1 MEEVRCPMCSKPN
14 PKDAEVCE
22 FCGARI
28 KPLIIHQEPEDVS
41 QPEPKEPPTP
51 REQPEDKPRAETDWL
66 GRMRYGVSAEEEEQ
80 ELEED
85 LSGPKRGETDLL
97 GRFRDLGISDD
108 SSETL
113 EDEIP
118 FEAEPELEVREE
130 PSDVESPLDLGERLS
145 VPDADTELEKRLS
158 FPDQEPRLEID
169 HPEPES
175 ETDREFGGFDE
186 KPFKSAADEPEDK
199 GGQDQEVVP
208 DWLARIRERKS
219 IEDANQPE
227 KTGDTDWLSGLRDV
241 SLAEEEL
248 EDEEVLT
255 SEGDVFP
262 EDTIETIDELLKP
275 FPSEESLKQDLPEE
289 KPLDD
294 QDSIDSVE
302 DLISELDMLSLGEA
316 EEEVSEDLSKEEP
329 LELEDSVSSIDDLI
343 AELDELSSDDSEAK
357 PERDLPSDLDAL
369 SLEEEDEL
377 LLEDLFAE
385 LDKPSEEP
393 EKAIFKDELF
403 ADLDADEDK
412 QEEKIIPDDL
422 FADFIISPPEEEEG
436 FPVRE
441 TDRAPAEDIKD
452 EEETLL
458 SEDFFADLGLEVAP
472 TIQKSAD
479 EQPAFDQPEISDE
492 ALPMEETSLGDEPP
506 LEEEIQPADEIF
518 LSDLFEDTSG
528 FSEFA
533 PGSDLLA
540 KEPDLEDLSELSTD
554 LSIEAPFEPVS
565 PEKSSLGDILSDFSP
580 SWLDEMDISEGEKFP
595 HVPALILDEELPP
608 IEGVDEEGEL
618 TGGEIPSW
626 LQDLGKDVEEDL
638 VDEEDDLPVLAK
650 ATLPPW
656 LEAMRPLETFRAP
669 LEIELEEEEEIVEAA
684 GPLAGLKGVLLAEP
698 VVAMPR
704 TPIVSV
710 GTLDISDRDYSQTEI
725 LQKIVEEEQRE
736 EEAILKKRISFPLI
750 RWIAAAVL
758 VLGVTMPTL
767 LGFPQFKTP
776 FELQFPRQPYELPI
790 TRDVIDNTPLDQPVL
805 LVFDY
810 APSYFAEMDAIAG
823 ALVENLFS
831 RDQSVISLST
841 QPTGPMLADRMFKRV
856 GVVHDAVN
864 GEDYLH
870 LGYLSGGTTA
880 IQLFATAPSASLSNG
895 FNLPD
900 DFEGNSV
907 WESPL
912 LENIEQIQDFAMV
925 AVITSG
931 TEHARNWA
939 EQIHPL
945 MGETPLIMV
954 VSAGAEPLIHP
965 YFESEDPQ
973 IKGILTGLP
982 SALIYE
988 GYNGI
993 QADAFQRWSSY
1004 GAGLLIAVAVIFAG
1018 AVYGVV
1024 TWVFKVKK
1032 TRDS

>member
-28 KPLIIHQEPEDVS
+28 KPLIIQQEPDDVAQPEPQELPTPKKEPED
-41 QPEPKEPPTP
+41 E
-51 REQPEDKPRAETDWL
+51 PRAETDWL
-66 GRMRYGVSAEEEEQ
+66 GRMRYGVSAEEEEEQ
-80 ELEED
+80 GLEED
-85 LSGPKRGETDLL
+85 LSVPKRGETDLL

-113 EDEIP
+113 EEEIP
-118 FEAEPELEVREE
+118 FEAEPESEVQEE
-130 PSDVESPLDLGERLS
+130 PLDIEPPLDLEDRLS
-145 VPDADTELEKRLS
+145 VSDADIELEKRLS
-158 FPDQEPRLEID
+158 FPDQEPALESKRTE
-169 HPEPES
+169 PEPAP
-175 ETDREFGGFDE
+175 EFDDFDKE
-186 KPFKSAADEPEDK
+186 PLKSAAVEPEDK
-199 GGQDQEVVP
+199 GAQDQEVVP
-208 DWLARIRERKS
+208 DWLARIREKKGM
-219 IEDANQPE
+219 EDASQPE

-241 SLAEEEL
+241 SLTDEEP
-248 EDEEVLT
+248 EDEEVLS
-255 SEGDVFP
+255 SEQDVLP
-262 EDTIETIDELLKP
+262 ADTIETIDELLKP
-275 FPSEESLKQDLPEE
+275 FPTEESLDQDLPEE
-289 KPLDD
+289 IPLED
-294 QDSIDSVE
+294 QDSVDSVE
-302 DLISELDMLSLGEA
+302 DLISELDRLSLEEA
-316 EEEVSEDLSKEEP
+316 EEEVSEDPSKEEP
-329 LELEDSVSSIDDLI
+329 LELEDSEISIDDLI
-343 AELDELSSDDSEAK
+343 AELDELSSDDTEAK
-357 PERDLPSDLDAL
+357 PERDLPSDLGAL

-385 LDKPSEEP
+385 VDKPVEEP
-393 EKAIFKDELF
+393 EKAIFEDELF
-403 ADLDADEDK
+403 ADLDADGDK
-412 QEEKIIPDDL
+412 QEEEILPDDL
-422 FADFIISPPEEEEG
+422 FADFVISPPEKEEEG
-436 FPVRE
+436 PVRE
-441 TDRAPAEDIKD
+441 TGRPPAEDKK
-452 EEETLL
+452 EEEDTLL
-458 SEDFFADLGLEVAP
+458 GEDFFVDLGLEVAP
-472 TIQKSAD
+472 TEQKPVG
-479 EQPAFDQPEISDE
+479 ERPAFDQSETSDE
-492 ALPMEETSLGDEPP
+492 ALPLEETFLGEEPP
-506 LEEEIQPADEIF
+506 SEEAVPPTDESF

-540 KEPDLEDLSELSTD
+540 KESDIEDLSD
-554 LSIEAPFEPVS
+554 LSADLPIEAPFDPAS

-580 SWLDEMDISEGEKFP
+580 SWLDETDISEGEEFP

-608 IEGVDEEGEL
+608 IEGEGEEGEL
-618 TGGEIPSW
+618 SADEIPSW

-638 VDEEDDLPVLAK
+638 VDEVEDLPVLTK

-669 LEIELEEEEEIVEAA
+669 PEIELEEEEEIVEAA

-704 TPIVSV
+704 TPVVSV

-736 EEAILKKRISFPLI
+736 EEPILKKRVSFPLI

-758 VLGVTMPTL
+758 VIGVTLPTL
-767 LGFPQFKTP
+767 LGFPKFKTP
-776 FELQFPRQPYELPI
+776 FELQYPRQPYELPI
-790 TRDVIDNTPLDQPVL
+790 TRDVINNTSLDQPVL

-810 APSYFAEMDAIAG
+810 DPSYFAEMDTIAG

-831 RDQSVISLST
+831 RDQSIVSLST
-841 QPTGPMLADRMFKRV
+841 QPAGPMLADRMFKRV

-895 FNLPD
+895 FNLPE
-900 DFEGNSV
+900 DFEGLSV

-912 LENIEQIQDFAMV
+912 LENIENIQDFAMV

-939 EQIHPL
+939 EQIYPL

-973 IKGILTGLP
+973 INGILTGLP

-993 QADAFQRWSSY
+993 KADAFQRWSSY
-1004 GAGLLIAVAVIFAG
+1004 GAGILIAVVVIFTG
-1018 AVYGVV
+1018 VVYGVA
-1024 TWVFKVKK
+1024 TWIFKRKK
-1032 TRDS
+1032 SLES

>member
-28 KPLIIHQEPEDVS
+28 KPLIIQQEPEDVD
-41 QPEPKEPPTP
+41 QPEPQELPTP
-51 REQPEDKPRAETDWL
+51 KKQPEDEPRAETDWL
-66 GRMRYGVSAEEEEQ
+66 GRMRYGVSAEEEEEQ
-80 ELEED
+80 GLEED

-113 EDEIP
+113 EEEIP
-118 FEAEPELEVREE
+118 FEAEPESEVQEE
-130 PSDVESPLDLGERLS
+130 PLDIEPPLDLEDRLS
-145 VPDADTELEKRLS
+145 VSDADIELEKRLS
-158 FPDQEPRLEID
+158 FPDQEPALESER
-169 HPEPES
+169 PEPEPAP
-175 ETDREFGGFDE
+175 EFDDFDKE
-186 KPFKSAADEPEDK
+186 PFKSTAVEPEDK
-199 GGQDQEVVP
+199 GAQDQEVVP
-208 DWLARIRERKS
+208 DWLARIREKKGM
-219 IEDANQPE
+219 EDASQPE

-241 SLAEEEL
+241 SLTDEEP
-248 EDEEVLT
+248 EDEEVLS
-255 SEGDVFP
+255 SEQDVLP
-262 EDTIETIDELLKP
+262 ADTIETIDELLKP
-275 FPSEESLKQDLPEE
+275 FPTEESLDQDLPEE
-289 KPLDD
+289 IPLEG
-294 QDSIDSVE
+294 QDSVDSVE
-302 DLISELDMLSLGEA
+302 DLISELDRLSLEEA
-316 EEEVSEDLSKEEP
+316 EEEVSEDPSKEEP
-329 LELEDSVSSIDDLI
+329 LELEDSEISIDDLI
-343 AELDELSSDDSEAK
+343 AELDELSSDDTEAK
-357 PERDLPSDLDAL
+357 PERDLPSDLGAL

-385 LDKPSEEP
+385 VDKLAEEP
-393 EKAIFKDELF
+393 EKAIFEDELF

-412 QEEKIIPDDL
+412 QEEEILPDDL
-422 FADFIISPPEEEEG
+422 FADFVISPPEKEEEG
-436 FPVRE
+436 PVRE
-441 TDRAPAEDIKD
+441 TGRPPAEDKK
-452 EEETLL
+452 EEEDTLL
-458 SEDFFADLGLEVAP
+458 GEDFFVDLGLEVAP
-472 TIQKSAD
+472 TEQKPVG
-479 EQPAFDQPEISDE
+479 ERPAFDQPEISDE
-492 ALPMEETSLGDEPP
+492 ALPLDETLLGEEPHSEEAVPPTDES
-506 LEEEIQPADEIF
+506 F

-540 KEPDLEDLSELSTD
+540 KESDIEDLSD
-554 LSIEAPFEPVS
+554 LSADLPIEAPFEPAS

-580 SWLDEMDISEGEKFP
+580 SWLDETDISEGEEFP

-608 IEGVDEEGEL
+608 IEGEGEEGEL
-618 TGGEIPSW
+618 SADEIPAW

-638 VDEEDDLPVLAK
+638 VDEVEDLPVLAK

-656 LEAMRPLETFRAP
+656 LEAMRPLETFRSP
-669 LEIELEEEEEIVEAA
+669 PEIELEEEEEIVEAA

-704 TPIVSV
+704 TPVVSV

-736 EEAILKKRISFPLI
+736 EEPILKKRVSFPLI

-758 VLGVTMPTL
+758 VIGVTLPTL
-767 LGFPQFKTP
+767 LGFPKFKTP
-776 FELQFPRQPYELPI
+776 FELQYPRQPYELPI
-790 TRDVIDNTPLDQPVL
+790 TRDVINNTPLDQPVL

-810 APSYFAEMDAIAG
+810 DPSYFAEMDVIAG
-823 ALVENLFS
+823 ALLENLFS

-841 QPTGPMLADRMFKRV
+841 QPAGPMLADRMFKRV

-895 FNLPD
+895 FNLPE
-900 DFEGNSV
+900 DFEGLSV

-912 LENIEQIQDFAMV
+912 LENIENIQDFAMV

-939 EQIHPL
+939 EQIYPL

-973 IKGILTGLP
+973 INGILTGLP

-993 QADAFQRWSSY
+993 KADAFQRWSSY
-1004 GAGLLIAVAVIFAG
+1004 GAGILIAVVVIFTG
-1018 AVYGVV
+1018 VVYGVA
-1024 TWVFKVKK
+1024 TWIFKRKK
-1032 TRDS
+1032 SLES